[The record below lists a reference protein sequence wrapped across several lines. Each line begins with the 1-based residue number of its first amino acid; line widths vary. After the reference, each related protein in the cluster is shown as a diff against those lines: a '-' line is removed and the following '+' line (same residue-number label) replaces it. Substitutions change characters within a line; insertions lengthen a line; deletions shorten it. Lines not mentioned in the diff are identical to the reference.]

1 MKNLF
6 LEGLLKNATKTDT
19 GILKQKYNSLL
30 ITVIKN
36 ICDNKIETKNRLF
49 QNSNLNEC
57 LMDFVDNKMLA
68 SGAVLSYGTS
78 KYSQTL
84 YYGKS
89 REVSYNSKKEI
100 VEDPYPISEN
110 SVFDLASVS
119 KVFTCYTVM
128 KLYENNLIDIDSPIV
143 RYDNRFVNIRNCTLR
158 QLMSFQK
165 IFATDK
171 TICDNHS
178 LQEAEDLIFNIKAHG
193 LELRPYSDM
202 GSIVVK
208 YVVENYLKTTF
219 FDLVYQNIIKP
230 YGLGSTFINDLD
242 MPKELF
248 VSNNF
253 ERKILYNECT
263 IDCKTDLGIVHDY
276 KAKILGNSGKEF
288 SGHAGL
294 FSTLKDM
301 IIFSQSILDE
311 KIISKNLIYEISKNY
326 VGFKDENNNYSQYL
340 GMLCH
345 TKHPIAK
352 QSEVYELLSDHAV
365 AQGGYTGT
373 YLTYD
378 IDNDIFL
385 FLGANRC
392 HNRIT
397 SISKEISLKNQNQV
411 NEWMNKYT
419 DTHKYA
425 WQRDEL
431 IHKAL
436 DLSIQYKFVDYIFSD
451 MKDYERL
458 LRD

>member
-1 MKNLF
+1 MMNYNKMKDLF
-6 LEGLLKNATKTDT
+6 LISLLKNNTETY
-19 GILKQKYNSLL
+19 ILKQKYDSLL
-30 ITVIKN
+30 IKVIEN
-36 ICDNKIETKNRLF
+36 VCETEIETKNRLF
-49 QNSNLNEC
+49 SVSKLNEC
-57 LMDFVDNKMLA
+57 LKEFINNQKLA
-68 SGAVLSYGTS
+68 SGVVLSFGTS
-78 KYSQTL
+78 KYSKTL
-84 YYGKS
+84 YYGNS
-89 REVSYNSKKEI
+89 REVSCNDNKEI
-100 VEDPYPISEN
+100 VEDCYPISEN

-128 KLYENNLIDIDSPIV
+128 KLYENNLIDIDSPISI
-143 RYDNRFVNIRNCTLR
+143 YDNRFVNIKDYTLR

-171 TICDNHS
+171 IVSDNHS
-178 LQEAEDLIFNIKAHG
+178 LQEAENLLFNIKAYD

-202 GSIVVK
+202 GAIVVK
-208 YVVENYLKTTF
+208 YVIENYLKTSF
-219 FDLVYQNIIKP
+219 FDLVDQYIIKP
-230 YGLGSTFINDLD
+230 CALSSTFINNPD
-242 MPKELF
+242 MPEDLF

-253 ERKILYNECT
+253 ERKILHNECT
-263 IDCKTDLGIVHDY
+263 VDYKTNLGTVHDY
-276 KAKILGNSGKEF
+276 KAKLLGSFGKNF

-294 FSTLKDM
+294 FSTAKDL
-301 IIFSQSILDE
+301 INFSQSILGG
-311 KIISKNLIYEISKNY
+311 KIISNNFIYEISKNY
-326 VGFKDENNNYSQYL
+326 VGFKDEDNNYSQYL

-345 TKHPIAK
+345 TKHPIAR
-352 QSEVYELLSDHAV
+352 QSEVYDLLSDHAV

-397 SISKEISLKNQNQV
+397 SISKEISLKNQCQA

-425 WQRDEL
+425 WLRDEL

-436 DLSIQYKFVDYIFSD
+436 DLSIQYKFVDYIFQ
-451 MKDYERL
+451 K
-458 LRD
+458 